1 MSKAS
6 RGRRQSD
13 CSNPTVA
20 RICQAS
26 LHHAILPRT
35 ARNRLLIHVES
46 SSVEDERV
54 LHDLRVNGKT
64 ITLLH
69 RDELL
74 AGSVE
79 KSSRIREIEFF
90 ELADV
95 DDVGAIGWRAHHD
108 FVRSLPANL
117 DVRGLRARIGD
128 LSNLFEDSYEE
139 TLFMGTL

>member
-1 MSKAS
+1 
-6 RGRRQSD
+6 
-13 CSNPTVA
+13 
-20 RICQAS
+20 
-26 LHHAILPRT
+26 
-35 ARNRLLIHVES
+35 
-46 SSVEDERV
+46 
-54 LHDLRVNGKT
+54 VNGKT